1 MTFENKT
8 SQDNSDGISSHDLNE
23 ENKKDNLS
31 LNSHAISKNN
41 FPSFGKILVTY
52 DGKVKS
58 DKAINYSIY
67 LSNISG
73 AQIIILQVV
82 ENIDK
87 LENTSVDV
95 SNENN
100 VNRSTTATTNNSME
114 SENKNYSVNMEGQII
129 DSMEEKIKM
138 IENTGFKN
146 KVSYKMRTGSAVGEI
161 INEIDESKYD
171 LLILSSSHFDSW
183 MKSLFSDTRKIIG
196 NINIPVLLLQE

>member
-1 MTFENKT
+1 MTLDNKT
-8 SQDNSDGISSHDLNE
+8 TKDNSDGIAPHDLNE
-23 ENKKDNLS
+23 ENKKENLS
-31 LNSHAISKNN
+31 LNPHTISKNN
-41 FPSFGKILVTY
+41 LPSFGKILVTY

-73 AQIIILQVV
+73 AQIIILQVA

-100 VNRSTTATTNNSME
+100 MDRSTTATANNSME
-114 SENKNYSVNMEGQII
+114 SEDQNYPVNMEGQII
-129 DSMEEKIKM
+129 DSMEEKIRM

-146 KVSYKMRTGSAVGEI
+146 KVSYKMRTGTAVDEI
-161 INEIDESKYD
+161 INEIGESKYD